1 MSDEVFA
8 ALGPGGRFVSTFRD
22 LTRELEGL
30 DRFIP
35 VRSDRDTV
43 FTCFLEYEP
52 ETVNVHDLVY
62 SRNADGWDFARSCYR
77 KLRLSESWVVDD
89 LSRAGFSS
97 VEGVADR
104 VVVAV
109 VGGSVAVFL
118 VTMALIESIA
128 ERNLEMRDLLAKLIG
143 AMLVMA
149 AAAAA
154 RALTVSGSLLVVGL
168 VLAGLVVY
176 GVLLQQRL
184 HLAGG
189 PARPVR

>member
-1 MSDEVFA
+1 MSRLSDEVFA

-22 LTRELEGL
+22 LTPELEGL

-97 VEGVADR
+97 VEGSVDNGVVTIVA
-104 VVVAV
+104 
-109 VGGSVAVFL
+109 
-118 VTMALIESIA
+118 TC
-128 ERNLEMRDLLAKLIG
+128 
-143 AMLVMA
+143 
-149 AAAAA
+149 
-154 RALTVSGSLLVVGL
+154 
-168 VLAGLVVY
+168 
-176 GVLLQQRL
+176 
-184 HLAGG
+184 
-189 PARPVR
+189 